1 LFVVEVRRAGGEDLV
16 AVRRVADAAIW
27 EAYTGLLD
35 ESTIS
40 ALLQR
45 DFSPASLRRRLT
57 RGEVLVADDA
67 GRVVGF
73 AEAVADEDGVRLL
86 CLGVDGRD
94 GHRAAAAALLGE
106 VRRLACRLPVS
117 ADVLLG
123 CLPVEGCLEEAGF
136 VPGETLALS
145 LFGQEAVARRW
156 WLAPP

>member
-1 LFVVEVRRAGGEDLV
+1 LVVVEVRRAGSEDLV
-16 AVRRVADAAIW
+16 AVRRVADAALW
-27 EAYTGLLD
+27 DAYSGLLD

-57 RGEVLVADDA
+57 RGEVLVADDG

-73 AEAVADEDGVRLL
+73 VETVADEAEVRLL
-86 CLGVDGRD
+86 RLGMGGGN

-106 VRRLACRLPVS
+106 VRRRASRLPVS